1 MDSLLKRNTPSK
13 RKTEARMNSLSD
25 KIRRRLDLNNSP
37 EKKVQR
43 YHFLCKTSRDRRSV
57 AVTAF

>member
-1 MDSLLKRNTPSK
+1 MDSLLKRNTQSK
-13 RKTEARMNSLSD
+13 QKTEARRNSLLD
-25 KIRRRLDLNNSP
+25 KIGQRSDLNNSP
-37 EKKVQR
+37 EEKVQI